1 MFLHVTCS
9 EGSVFPSRSALM
21 FYLERNLSLFCH
33 IRSSMVSKGIITAHQ
48 EETGV
53 SQTCPVAQMCG
64 STHCYNSVSLISWLS
79 TSSLNAAYIAYVCLT
94 AQTQLYKSPLT

>member
-9 EGSVFPSRSALM
+9 DGSVFPSRSALM
-21 FYLERNLSLFCH
+21 FYSETQPVFICH
-33 IRSSMVSKGIITAHQ
+33 IRSSMVSKGIITAHH
-48 EETGV
+48 EEIGV

-64 STHCYNSVSLISWLS
+64 FNTLLQQCLTNILVIHI
-79 TSSLNAAYIAYVCLT
+79 SLNAAYIAYVCLT